1 MPVVSLHT
9 KMRLSSHA
17 QTGKRQMTVRFTGQS
32 RTVESLSHS
41 SGAMCLEVAP
51 GFLENSRTSA
61 VVYFLGVSVGHE
73 AHRYFSPFPDAV
85 LLYLHVPHTLS
96 CRGAKEE
103 SGRCLS
109 CKGPFGYL
117 MHGRDSNQIISE

>member
-17 QTGKRQMTVRFTGQS
+17 QTGKRQMTVRFTGHS
-32 RTVESLSHS
+32 RTVESLLHS

-61 VVYFLGVSVGHE
+61 VVFQSAMKLTGTFRHFQTQYCFTSTCPIRFPVVVRRKRVGGV
-73 AHRYFSPFPDAV
+73 Y
-85 LLYLHVPHTLS
+85 HVRVRLDT
-96 CRGAKEE
+96 
-103 SGRCLS
+103 
-109 CKGPFGYL
+109 
-117 MHGRDSNQIISE
+117 